1 MGNRVSSPK
10 VQKVNPSVHE
20 VLRQPGAPLD
30 SGVREFF
37 EPRFGHD
44 FSQVRVHT
52 GGRAGQ
58 SAQEINSRAYT
69 SRNRIVFAPGEY
81 APNTGEGRHLL
92 AHELAHVVQQRR
104 SGVRPGI
111 SAPGDSHERHAGA
124 VADAAVTGRNLR
136 GLLSFSLGA
145 ACPRIQRD
153 TPGTKT
159 PTPTPTPTNATPPPP
174 LDYDRL
180 GHPLAPL
187 PTGHTAASIQKLLND
202 KIKAGEIA
210 SFTTTGVTK
219 GSNAEI
225 FVLYVILS
233 LADKTRWGTEA
244 DVLTAIDWPPKPTDP
259 APQGRVTVRIDTQG
273 AASGELVGAG
283 PVPAVAQTTVAA
295 GSAKLKTDFGFS
307 AVKDDGTATWS
318 PAEISD
324 VAAALKMLPPA
335 DKPALKGVEL
345 IRVLSLGGDTS
356 GEFYTGGAVA
366 KGATRATKP
375 FLKLADLAFPNPKTA
390 VQFYGGTKGTV
401 PASFQTILH
410 EVGHA
415 VENQVLRAAEEP
427 YVKAILDLNATVD
440 PLKASVAAL
449 KPLTEQRSDLFNKW
463 QAAAAGAEKEGLRK
477 KIEALD
483 AKIKPLRA
491 TYDTRRAA
499 YVKAEGVRDTKKAEV
514 EKTKVS
520 AATVQ
525 PLQADA
531 AAKKTSAATALT
543 TAKAAVQALLPD
555 EVSSSAAYTKT
566 VDDTAAAITT
576 FATDAAAEKDTIDN
590 LEATGLAAVTA
601 RDAARDALAK
611 STPGHK
617 ALGSLA
623 SAAAAQDAWLESE
636 RVYAR
641 ARTRTLRV
649 QKFIDLVTTNK
660 IQRFTQYSKDNW
672 LLKPQEFYAE
682 AYSLWRVDPQFLET
696 NYKVV
701 FDFFEN
707 GDYAK

>member
-1 MGNRVSSPK
+1 MGNRVYCPK
-10 VQKVNPSVHE
+10 VQQSKSAVSLSVHE
-20 VLRQPGAPLD
+20 VLREPGAALD
-30 SGVREFF
+30 SGVRAFF

-44 FSQVRVHT
+44 FGQVRVHT
-52 GGRAGQ
+52 DDRAGQ
-58 SAQEINSRAYT
+58 SAQDIDSRAYT
-69 SRNRIVFAPGEY
+69 SRDRIVFAPGEY
-81 APNTGEGRHLL
+81 APNTGEGRRLL

-124 VADAAVTGRNLR
+124 VADAAVTGRNLF
-136 GLLSFSLGA
+136 GLLSFSSGT

-153 TPGTKT
+153 TPGTKSPA
-159 PTPTPTPTNATPPPP
+159 PTTATAPPP
-174 LDYDRL
+174 LDYDRG
-180 GHPLAPL
+180 GHVLAPL
-187 PTGHTAASIQKLLND
+187 STGHTAASIQKLLND
-202 KIKAGEIA
+202 KIKAGEIS

-225 FVLYVILS
+225 FVLYVVLS
-233 LADKTRWGTEA
+233 LADKARWGTEA
-244 DVLTAIDWPPKPTDP
+244 DVLTAIDWPPKPGDP

-295 GSAKLKTDFGFS
+295 GSTQLKTDFGFT

-324 VAAALKMLPPA
+324 VAAALKMLPPS

-345 IRVLSLGGDTS
+345 IRVLSLGGNTA
-356 GEFYTGGAVA
+356 GEFSTGGAVS
-366 KGATRATKP
+366 KGATTATKP
-375 FLKLADLAFPNPKTA
+375 FLKLADLAFPKTA

-415 VENQVLRAAEEP
+415 VEDQVFRAAQEP
-427 YVKAILDLNATVD
+427 YAKAIIDLNATVD
-440 PLKASVAAL
+440 PLNASVAAL
-449 KPLTEQRSDLFNKW
+449 KPLTEQRSDLFKQW
-463 QAAAAGAEKEGLRK
+463 QAAVKGAEKEGLRK

-491 TYDTRRAA
+491 TYDVRRAA
-499 YVKAEGVRDTKKAEV
+499 YVKAEGARDTKKAEV

-531 AAKKTSAATALT
+531 AAKKTSAATAWT

-555 EVSSSAAYTKT
+555 EVSSSAAYTKA
-566 VDDTAAAITT
+566 VEDTGTAITT
-576 FATDAAAEKDTIDN
+576 FATDAAAKKDTIDN
-590 LEATGLAAVTA
+590 LESTVLAAVTA

-617 ALGSLA
+617 ALGPLA

-641 ARTRTLRV
+641 ARTRTLRL

-682 AYSLWRVDPQFLET
+682 AYSLWRVDPQFLEN

-701 FDFFEN
+701 FDFFET